1 LSDTSLI
8 STVVIVGGSSA
19 IARALARLWT
29 ADPAHSVVVLSR
41 SELEMEGV
49 RTIVTDYSD
58 GSLADAAEEIR
69 LAGLPLARLVVTNG
83 ILSNET
89 IRPERKV
96 VDLNPDA
103 FSTVMSI
110 NALLPMRSLAAF
122 WPLIRQSKD
131 PRIAVLSARVGSL
144 EDNQLGGWYSYR
156 ASKAALNMMMK
167 CAAVELRRVNKQA
180 KLIAYHPGTVDSPL
194 SKPFQRS
201 VPDGKLLTPEFSASR
216 LIDILDN
223 TLPNGDLDY
232 VDWAGK
238 PIPW

>member
-1 LSDTSLI
+1 MSDTNLI
-8 STVVIVGGSSA
+8 STAVIVGGSSA
-19 IARALARLWT
+19 IGMALARLWAADT
-29 ADPAHSVVVLSR
+29 ARSVIVLSR
-41 SELEMEGV
+41 SDLEIPGV

-58 GSLADAAEEIR
+58 GSLATAAEEIR

-96 VDLNPDA
+96 GDLNPDA
-103 FSTVMSI
+103 FSTVMSV

-122 WPLIRQSKD
+122 WSLIRQSED
-131 PRIAVLSARVGSL
+131 PRIAILSARVGSL

-167 CAAVELRRVNKQA
+167 CAAVDLRRVNKQA

-201 VPDGKLLTPEFSASR
+201 VPDGKLFTPEFSALR
-216 LIDILDN
+216 LIEILDN

-238 PIPW
+238 SIPW